1 MRLDLHRSKFVEADY
16 DGVFRCPLVESVEA
30 FFLEAKSGSFD
41 SFQVRVR

>member
-1 MRLDLHRSKFVEADY
+1 MWLDLHRSELVETDY
-16 DGVFRCPLVESVEA
+16 DGVFRRFLVEPVEA